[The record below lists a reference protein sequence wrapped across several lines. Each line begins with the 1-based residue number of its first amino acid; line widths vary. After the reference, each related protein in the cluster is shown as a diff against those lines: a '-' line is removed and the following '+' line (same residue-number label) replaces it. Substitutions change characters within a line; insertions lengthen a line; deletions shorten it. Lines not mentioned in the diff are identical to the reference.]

1 MKKIYL
7 DYAATTPVRPE
18 VLEAML
24 PHFNDGFGN
33 PSSVHSCGLS
43 SRQAVEDARAQLAG
57 LIGAAPDEIVFT
69 SGGSEADNQALK
81 GIAAANRA
89 RGNHIITTAI
99 EHHAVLETGHYLEK
113 NGFEV
118 TYLPVDEHGLV
129 DPQSVQAALTP
140 RTILIS
146 VMLANNEVGTI
157 QPIEEIAAISRQA
170 GVYLHTDAVQ
180 AAGHIPVDVNRL
192 GVDLLSMSGHKLYGP
207 KGTGALYIRRGTRI
221 DSFIHGGGQEK
232 DRRAGTENVP
242 GIVGLGKAAE
252 LARGELSGEK
262 ARLSALR
269 DRLIQGILHRIENV
283 QLNGHP
289 ELRLPNNVNISIDAV
304 AGEALLLNLDL
315 EGICVSTG
323 SACSTTTNEPSHVLR
338 ALGLPPERAHSS
350 LRMTLGRWTT
360 PAEIDRVLDVLPRV
374 VSKLRAIS
382 PLTHSGFRR

>member
-18 VLEAML
+18 VLGAML
-24 PHFNDGFGN
+24 PHFSDAFGN
-33 PSSVHSCGLS
+33 PSSVHSCGQS
-43 SRQAVEDARAQLAG
+43 SRQAVEDARGQLAA

-69 SGGSEADNQALK
+69 SGGSEADNHALK
-81 GIAAANRA
+81 GVAGANRA

-99 EHHAVLETGHYLEK
+99 EHHAILETGHFLEK

-146 VMLANNEVGTI
+146 IMLANNEVGTI
-157 QPIEEIAAISRQA
+157 EPIEEIAAISRQA
-170 GVYLHTDAVQ
+170 GVCLHTDAVQ
-180 AAGHIPVDVNRL
+180 AAGHIPIDVNHL
-192 GVDLLSMSGHKLYGP
+192 GVDLLSMSGHKLSGP
-207 KGTGALYIRRGTRI
+207 KGIGALYVRRGTRI
-221 DSFIHGGGQEK
+221 DSFIHGGGQER

-242 GIVGLGKAAE
+242 GIIGFGKAAE
-252 LARGELSGEK
+252 LARVELNSES
-262 ARLSALR
+262 ARLSILR
-269 DRLIQGILHRIENV
+269 DRLIHGILECIENV

-289 ELRLPNNVNISIDAV
+289 SQRLPNNVNISIDAV
-304 AGEALLLNLDL
+304 AGEALLLNLDM

-338 ALGLPPERAHSS
+338 ALGLPAERAHSS
-350 LRMTLGRWTT
+350 LRLTLGHWTT
-360 PAEIDRVLDVLPRV
+360 QAEIERVLDVLPQV

-382 PLTHSGFRR
+382 PLTHSGLRR